1 MRTLKTCYQVSVLI
15 GEGLGHYLN
24 DWIMN
29 TSIRRNNGV
38 FEAES
43 RLWSVLVRLVD
54 ATNTHMGTFRAC
66 YVAIALYVVGMILIG
81 VGFQHHLSIA
91 SFIIGWGMTEV
102 ATMVNTVAVCK
113 YPPSVIATN
122 STTLLQMRT
131 STIVSRDSR
140 HVSQAPRE
148 RCVVSC

>member
-1 MRTLKTCYQVSVLI
+1 MLI

-29 TSIRRNNGV
+29 VSIRRNRGV

-43 RLWSVLVRLVD
+43 RLWSVPIFLTRHRLTSID
-54 ATNTHMGTFRAC
+54 YRAC
-66 YVAIALYVVGMILIG
+66 YVAIVLYVVGMVLIG

-102 ATMVNTVAVCK
+102 ATMVNTVAVCECYLSLLVEYVTK
-113 YPPSVIATN
+113 C
-122 STTLLQMRT
+122 STDAYINDCFPRFQVRT
-131 STIVSRDSR
+131 SVVVSRR
-140 HVSQAPRE
+140 R
-148 RCVVSC
+148 